1 MFAVLILQL
10 KYAVRWVAVFAAVL
24 AASAG
29 GVSAQ
34 SSTVPYCCCAFNRE
48 LGTIV

>member
-34 SSTVPYCCCAFNRE
+34 SSTAPYEVKKDIIR
-48 LGTIV
+48 IPS